1 MKEKISRKILFIA
14 LMWIAFSPA
23 YAVRFY
29 ITSPDTIPSEQILQP
44 EDTCIGPEMIAKQ
57 NVYIPRDGELLQ
69 FSDLLSQ
76 FRMPVMGKV
85 ISKYGWRRGR
95 MHTGTDIKLNLGDTV
110 YAVFDGEVFRAQR
123 YYGYGNLVIVKHLHA
138 LETYYGHLSAFLVK
152 AGDTI
157 RAGQAIGL
165 GGRTGRATGTHLHF
179 EVRENRVAYNPEL
192 VYDFANFKIREDI
205 CDKERMA
212 DLIINPKTGES
223 ISITAKGTGYVQEM
237 GTSPVLDYVIK
248 AGDSL
253 WEIARKCNTSVAVL
267 CELNNLT
274 TNSILKIGRVLKV
287 SNQPAV
293 KPAIQKT
300 DSAKVH

>member
-1 MKEKISRKILFIA
+1 MISRNILLTA
-14 LMWIAFSPA
+14 LFVIAFIPA
-23 YAVRFY
+23 FAGRFHV
-29 ITSPDTIPSEQILQP
+29 SLPDTIQSEELLSA
-44 EDTCIGPEMIAKQ
+44 EDTCIGPEMVAKE
-57 NVYIPRDGELLQ
+57 NVYIPKDGELLQ

-95 MHTGTDIKLNLGDTV
+95 MHTGTDLKLNQGDTV
-110 YAVFDGEVFRAQR
+110 YAAYDGEVFRAQR
-123 YYGYGNLVIVKHLHA
+123 YYGYGNLVIIKHPHA

-152 AGDTI
+152 SGDTI
-157 RAGQAIGL
+157 RAGQAVGL

-179 EVRENRVAYNPEL
+179 EIRENRVAYNPEL
-192 VYDFANFKIREDI
+192 VYDFGNFKIREDI

-223 ISITAKGTGYVQEM
+223 ISITSKGTSYIQEM
-237 GTSPVLDYVIK
+237 GPSPVLDYVIK
-248 AGDSL
+248 TGDSL
-253 WEIARKCNTSVAVL
+253 WEIARKYNTSVAIL

-287 SNQPAV
+287 SNQPPP
-293 KPAIQKT
+293 KPAVQPTVPSKQ
-300 DSAKVH
+300 

>member
-1 MKEKISRKILFIA
+1 MKEKISRKVLFIA
-14 LMWIAFSPA
+14 LLWVACTPAFA
-23 YAVRFY
+23 IRFHVNQ
-29 ITSPDTIPSEQILQP
+29 PDTIPAETISVP

-57 NVYIPRDGELLQ
+57 NVYIPKDGELLQ

-95 MHTGTDIKLNLGDTV
+95 MHTGTDIKLEYGDTV
-110 YAVFDGEVFRAQR
+110 YAAYDGEVFRAQR
-123 YYGYGNLVIVKHLHA
+123 YYGYGNLVIVKHMHA

-157 RAGQAIGL
+157 RAGQPIGL

-179 EVRENRVAYNPEL
+179 EVRENRVAYNPEM
-192 VYDFANFKIREDI
+192 VYDFSNYKIREDI

-237 GTSPVLDYVIK
+237 GTSPVLEYAIK

-253 WEIARKCNTSVAVL
+253 WEIARKCNTSVAML
-267 CELNNLT
+267 CQLNNLT

-287 SNQPAV
+287 SSQPV
-293 KPAIQKT
+293 TKQAIHKT
-300 DSAKVH
+300 DSTNVH

>member
-1 MKEKISRKILFIA
+1 MTGKISRKLLFVALLYIA
-14 LMWIAFSPA
+14 CSPA
-23 YAVRFY
+23 FAIHFQNNL
-29 ITSPDTIPSEQILQP
+29 PDTIPPEQIIHP

-57 NVYIPRDGELLQ
+57 NFYMPKDGELLQ

-85 ISKYGWRRGR
+85 ISRYGWRRGR
-95 MHTGTDIKLNLGDTV
+95 MHTGTDIKLNLGDTI
-110 YAVFDGEVFRAQR
+110 YAAFDGEVFRAQR
-123 YYGYGNLVIVKHLHA
+123 YYGYGNLVIVKHPHA
-138 LETYYGHLSAFLVK
+138 LETYYGHLSSFLVK

-179 EVRENRVAYNPEL
+179 EIRENRVAYNPEL
-192 VYDFANFKIREDI
+192 VYDFANFTIREDI

-287 SNQPAV
+287 NHQPAV
-293 KPAIQKT
+293 KPVVQKT
-300 DSAKVH
+300 DSTIVR

>member
-1 MKEKISRKILFIA
+1 MKGKISRKILFIA
-14 LMWIAFSPA
+14 LMWVTCSPA
-23 YAVRFY
+23 FAVRFHY
-29 ITSPDTIPSEQILQP
+29 TIPDTIQSEAMMHP
-44 EDTCIGPEMIAKQ
+44 EDTCVGPEMIAKQ
-57 NVYIPRDGELLQ
+57 NVYIPQDGELLQ

-95 MHTGTDIKLNLGDTV
+95 MHTGTDLKLNLGDTI
-110 YAVFDGEVFRAQR
+110 YAAFDGEVFRAQR

-152 AGDTI
+152 TGDTI

-223 ISITAKGTGYVQEM
+223 ISITSKGTSYVQEM

-287 SNQPAV
+287 SSQPAPKQAVQPAV
-293 KPAIQKT
+293 PAKQ
-300 DSAKVH
+300 